1 MRVGELDPWV
11 ISVRIDVTGVEFSKG
26 TSGVL
31 VRNGGVV
38 SPVPRKPKRSNHSL
52 CGVGGVIPPV
62 WNNELLFPDL

>member
-1 MRVGELDPWV
+1 M
-11 ISVRIDVTGVEFSKG
+11 EFLKG

-38 SPVPRKPKRSNHSL
+38 CPVPRKPKRSNHSL

-62 WNNELLFPDL
+62 WNNELLSPDLKGRVNK